1 MGKTGQRGRV
11 VVVVVRGI
19 AMAGTG
25 GGMGVLHRAEEGAGT
40 VGGGR
45 GDADGHGVNSY
56 TLNIY
61 NGINAE
67 VREVTKTKG
76 YIAE

>member
-25 GGMGVLHRAEEGAGT
+25 GGMGVLHRTEEGAGT
-40 VGGGR
+40 VGGGG
-45 GDADGHGVNSY
+45 GDSDGHGQF
-56 TLNIY
+56 IY
-61 NGINAE
+61 PYRTVYKYAE
-67 VREVTKTKG
+67 VPTARKRRV
-76 YIAE
+76 I